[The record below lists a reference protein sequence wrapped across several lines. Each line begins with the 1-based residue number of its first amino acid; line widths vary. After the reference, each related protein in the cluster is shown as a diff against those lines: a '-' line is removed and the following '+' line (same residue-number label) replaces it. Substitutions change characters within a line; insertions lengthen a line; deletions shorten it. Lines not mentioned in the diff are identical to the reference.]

1 MGGARLAR
9 VEAVGQVDL
18 KGVEGHAL
26 GGIDSGVWRDR
37 WRGIFRGIDSG
48 VWRVDIGVGGPMPR
62 YLSPPACLAL
72 VDRDGPRQLERQLR
86 ALRRLQPY
94 VLGAA
99 TVRVGG
105 CNRVH
110 LDTCPLCT

>member
-1 MGGARLAR
+1 MQCTRRVRCACGVQRATCSARLPR
-9 VEAVGQVDL
+9 VREVERPLRRGKVD
-18 KGVEGHAL
+18 VEG
-26 GGIDSGVWRDR
+26 RD
-37 WRGIFRGIDSG
+37 
-48 VWRVDIGVGGPMPR
+48 
-62 YLSPPACLAL
+62 LLAQ
-72 VDRDGPRQLERQLR
+72 RQQVRH
-86 ALRRLQPY
+86 LQPY